1 MSSKITLVIYLI
13 LNYNKTRP
21 TTTENNMTINEI
33 RELAGNNIFSAKFI
47 KKDGTL
53 REMVC
58 RLGVKKHL
66 KGGELAYDAKSM
78 GYLPVFDMQKEEYR
92 MININTLVEIKIS
105 GTVYKF

>member
-1 MSSKITLVIYLI
+1 
-13 LNYNKTRP
+13 
-21 TTTENNMTINEI
+21 MTINEI
-33 RELAGNNIFSAKFI
+33 RNLAGTQIFSAKFV
-47 KKDGTL
+47 KKDGTV

-92 MININTLVEIKIS
+92 MININTLIEVKIN
-105 GTVYKF
+105 GMVYKVEG

>member
-1 MSSKITLVIYLI
+1 
-13 LNYNKTRP
+13 
-21 TTTENNMTINEI
+21 MTINQI

-92 MININTLVEIKIS
+92 MININTLVEIKIN
-105 GTVYKF
+105 GIIYKMGQ

>member
-1 MSSKITLVIYLI
+1 
-13 LNYNKTRP
+13 
-21 TTTENNMTINEI
+21 MTINEI
-33 RELAGNNIFSAKFI
+33 KSLAHNQIFSVKFI

-78 GYLPVFDMQKEEYR
+78 GYLPVFDMQKEDYR
-92 MININTLVEIKIS
+92 MINTNTIVEIKIN
-105 GTVYKF
+105 GVVYKVTE

>member
-1 MSSKITLVIYLI
+1 
-13 LNYNKTRP
+13 
-21 TTTENNMTINEI
+21 MTINQI
-33 RELAGNNIFSAKFI
+33 RELAGSQIFSAKFI

-92 MININTLVEIKIS
+92 MININTLVEIKIN
-105 GTVYKF
+105 GVVYKVGQ